1 MPIRVPDN
9 LPALDDLEAEG
20 VDLIASGQ
28 ATKQDIRPLR
38 LLMLNLM
45 PTKKATEIQ
54 FARLFGCSPLQ
65 VELILMTTESYTPR
79 NTEPA
84 YLRRF
89 YRRLSDVED
98 EYFDALIV
106 TGAPIETKPFEEVSY
121 WNELVDILN
130 WSKTHCFRR
139 LGICWGAQALLYHF
153 HNLPKY
159 QMDTKFFGIY
169 NHSITSNSGT
179 SDSGTSDSGRS
190 HSGRSYSGRLMH
202 GFTTTFPMPV
212 SRFTM
217 NKKQDI
223 LDRGLDILAESD
235 EIGVGMVRD
244 KSTGD
249 LFVLNH
255 LEYDAE
261 TLKAE
266 YVRDKQEGLD
276 PPIPK
281 NYFPEDKPELAPQ
294 NYWRPFAY
302 LLCANWLNDL
312 YQDTMFDLTQLQ
324 DDKHL

>member
-20 VDLIASGQ
+20 VDLIESDQ

-45 PTKKATEIQ
+45 PTKKTTEIQ

-98 EYFDALIV
+98 EHFDALIV

-153 HNLPKY
+153 YSLPKY
-159 QMDTKFFGIY
+159 QMDTKIFGVY
-169 NHSITSNSGT
+169 NHSITS
-179 SDSGTSDSGRS
+179 
-190 HSGRSYSGRLMH
+190 HSGRLMH

-217 NKKQDI
+217 NKKKDI
-223 LDRGLDILAESD
+223 LDRGLDILAESRK
-235 EIGVGMVRD
+235 IGVGMLRD
-244 KSTGD
+244 KNTGD

-266 YVRDKQEGLD
+266 YVRDTRDGLNT
-276 PPIPK
+276 PIPE
-281 NYFPEDKPELAPQ
+281 NYFPEDKPELTPE
-294 NYWRPFAY
+294 NNWRPFAY

-312 YQDTMFDLTQLQ
+312 YQDTIFDLTKIQ
-324 DDKHL
+324 DDIRF

>member
-179 SDSGTSDSGRS
+179 SDN
-190 HSGRSYSGRLMH
+190 L
-202 GFTTTFPMPV
+202 
-212 SRFTM
+212 
-217 NKKQDI
+217 
-223 LDRGLDILAESD
+223 ILAGP
-235 EIGVGMVRD
+235 I
-244 KSTGD
+244 
-249 LFVLNH
+249 L
-255 LEYDAE
+255 A
-261 TLKAE
+261 
-266 YVRDKQEGLD
+266 GL
-276 PPIPK
+276 I
-281 NYFPEDKPELAPQ
+281 LVV
-294 NYWRPFAY
+294 
-302 LLCANWLNDL
+302 
-312 YQDTMFDLTQLQ
+312 
-324 DDKHL
+324 